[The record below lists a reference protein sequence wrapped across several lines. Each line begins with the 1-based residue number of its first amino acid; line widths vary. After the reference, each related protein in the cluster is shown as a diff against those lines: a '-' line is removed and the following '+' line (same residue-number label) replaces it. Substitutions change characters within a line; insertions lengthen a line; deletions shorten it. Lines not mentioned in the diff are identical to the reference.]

1 MKSLAE
7 LEEIKKEALKDMILR
22 KGKTLTKI
30 MIGMNDCGIKAG
42 AKDVMDLFVKEVA
55 ERGLDAVVMM
65 TDCQGMCDREPV
77 VKIINKD
84 GSIVLYANVT
94 TDKVNQIIEEHI
106 INGNVCKDLLA

>member
-7 LEEIKKEALKDMILR
+7 LEEIRKEALKDMILR
-22 KGKTLTKI
+22 EGKTLTKI
-30 MIGMNDCGIKAG
+30 MVGMNDCGIKAG
-42 AKDVMDLFVKEVA
+42 AKDVFDLFVEEVSKR
-55 ERGLDAVVMM
+55 ELEAVVMM

-77 VKIINKD
+77 VKIINTD

-94 TDKVNQIIEEHI
+94 KDKVNQIIEEHI